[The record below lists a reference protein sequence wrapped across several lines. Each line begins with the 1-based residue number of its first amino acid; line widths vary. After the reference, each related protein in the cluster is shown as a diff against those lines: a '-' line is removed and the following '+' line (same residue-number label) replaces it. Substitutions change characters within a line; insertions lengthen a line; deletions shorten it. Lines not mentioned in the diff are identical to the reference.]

1 MIRLNSLSKHFKG
14 GFSGGTTALDQVSLD
29 ITAGEYV
36 ILVGVNGCGKSTL
49 LQAIAGSI
57 QPDSGTL
64 LMDGVDITKV
74 PEHRRSRAVARLFQ
88 NPLLGT
94 APGLSILEN
103 FRLASLR
110 GNRKGL
116 RIGIDRAFRDLVAQR
131 IARLNMGLE
140 NRLDLEMGALSGG
153 QRQALT
159 LLMSTMDTCK
169 VLLMDE
175 PASALDPRS
184 AELVMNLANE
194 IVREKNL
201 AALLVTHQLEDGVRY
216 GDRILQMDQGKIIR
230 DVSSIE
236 KKNLDAASLRS
247 WFNRSTD

>member
-1 MIRLNSLSKHFKG
+1 
-14 GFSGGTTALDQVSLD
+14 
-29 ITAGEYV
+29 
-36 ILVGVNGCGKSTL
+36 
-49 LQAIAGSI
+49 
-57 QPDSGTL
+57 
-64 LMDGVDITKV
+64 
-74 PEHRRSRAVARLFQ
+74 
-88 NPLLGT
+88 
-94 APGLSILEN
+94 
-103 FRLASLR
+103 LR